1 VIARALVGRAII
13 INWRFSARS
22 IATTLVGCAIIVAGD
37 DYAVLAILIIAGFV
51 VLAVLIVASFVVVAL
66 LIVTAL
72 MMVIAA
78 LARAAVAAAMTAV
91 AALAVA
97 VAAVLAAVMVAIT
110 TFTATAFAAIGEWG
124 DGPRQGE
131 WPIQA
136 CGQGARKTDGQGGQG
151 GRLQQAVHPLRLR
164 VAAGNLLAGSRFH
177 RSILLKR
184 VLGRPLD
191 RPCEGG

>member
-110 TFTATAFAAIGEWG
+110 TFTATAFAAIGEG
-124 DGPRQGE
+124 RRQGE